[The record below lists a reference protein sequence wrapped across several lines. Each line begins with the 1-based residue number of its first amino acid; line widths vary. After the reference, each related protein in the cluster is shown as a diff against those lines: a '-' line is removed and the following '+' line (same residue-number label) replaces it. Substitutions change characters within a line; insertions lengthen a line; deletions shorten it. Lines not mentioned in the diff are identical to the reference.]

1 MPHSII
7 LAGSQ
12 TAGVASPRDDGKALV
27 FRAAN
32 PAFATLDGSS
42 FANRH
47 AVQRAV
53 DRIARLEGLIVTGG
67 LEQGRKAMRD
77 EASA

>member
-1 MPHSII
+1 MPDCII

-12 TAGVASPRDDGKALV
+12 TAGVASPRDDRNALV
-27 FRAAN
+27 FRASH

-53 DRIARLEGLIVTGG
+53 DRIARLDGLISTAG
-67 LEQGRKAMRD
+67 LDYQKTMQD